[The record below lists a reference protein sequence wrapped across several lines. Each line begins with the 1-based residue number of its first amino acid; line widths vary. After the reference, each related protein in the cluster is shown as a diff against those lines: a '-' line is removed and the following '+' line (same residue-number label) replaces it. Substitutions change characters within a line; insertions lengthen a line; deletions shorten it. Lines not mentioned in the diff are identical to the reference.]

1 MVDNEKPFK
10 LSKQSEDNLSVP
22 PSLSKEY
29 PETGYNFQDTA
40 FLANQLCQTHD
51 NCAFIDTK
59 EVLLSESYTD
69 MYEYIQN
76 SINGKSN
83 VVTGEIFIN
92 KDSEMLM
99 LAPIL
104 ANAVVSET
112 EKIVCP
118 LNLTYP
124 PKESHAVAFC
134 MNKNNDGTYNAVIL
148 EQHAQNK
155 IKDKEAYK
163 PELDYSEEISG
174 VLNNISSFLGN
185 YGITVNTKYNEKPI
199 CREEKVCGIVS
210 MEACKRLLETDNP
223 VLLAEVG
230 FSLTKEDV
238 EKLHNQNIQNYNRE
252 TMRDYVSEDMLSQ
265 EIYSFDMVDNEH
277 KVGNIDISIHRKKI
291 VSGDERQS
299 YPSSWFV
306 ENTNQLKPVLS
317 IDGLGLFGYQGA
329 GYGRAA
335 LQRAYEM
342 SVEQGCEGRIE
353 VPVTWNAGFYE
364 HCGLVGKKVGQ
375 PETKYFEPSPENIEK
390 LYKGGKRENLALKI
404 AEPMDLESIRLD
416 DFIEQPEDNN
426 MVDKFDQYGRLRN
439 LNYDPNKET
448 SSDKKRGVSLEVD
461 PETGELIA
469 VPNMVDN
476 EKYKKD
482 KEIFLTPTNPNSPLK
497 KVNLERGEEE
507 YVDPR
512 LQRIHELRKRM
523 QKEHQDP
530 LILKQNVVKQGLKEI
545 GFSENDMGKTGD
557 SRTGEVTEKHYEIAA
572 SQSEDAKQFMLRRR
586 LSKGK

>member
-1 MVDNEKPFK
+1 MVDNAKPFE
-10 LSKQSEDNLSVP
+10 LDQQSVDNLSVA

-51 NCAFIDTK
+51 NCAFVDTK

-185 YGITVNTKYNEKPI
+185 YGITVNTKYNENPI

-238 EKLHNQNIQNYNRE
+238 EKLHNQNVQNYIVDTIAEKIINGLPEWNHSGAKNDSEIQKTKDLFLQKMNNIKEKGITDETVVLRTIDYCIAKYVPDEHVSLRIQGENQRAGTEIIAKDEALAYKIPPSENNNLAISNNEEFAESQLFTLVAPSDENEKSNILVATKEQNGKRAGIVAIDSFMIEMGNEQTREHFFHTIIQN
-252 TMRDYVSEDMLSQ
+252 S
-265 EIYSFDMVDNEH
+265 
-277 KVGNIDISIHRKKI
+277 
-291 VSGDERQS
+291 
-299 YPSSWFV
+299 
-306 ENTNQLKPVLS
+306 
-317 IDGLGLFGYQGA
+317 
-329 GYGRAA
+329 
-335 LQRAYEM
+335 
-342 SVEQGCEGRIE
+342 
-353 VPVTWNAGFYE
+353 
-364 HCGLVGKKVGQ
+364 
-375 PETKYFEPSPENIEK
+375 
-390 LYKGGKRENLALKI
+390 
-404 AEPMDLESIRLD
+404 
-416 DFIEQPEDNN
+416 
-426 MVDKFDQYGRLRN
+426 
-439 LNYDPNKET
+439 
-448 SSDKKRGVSLEVD
+448 
-461 PETGELIA
+461 
-469 VPNMVDN
+469 
-476 EKYKKD
+476 
-482 KEIFLTPTNPNSPLK
+482 
-497 KVNLERGEEE
+497 
-507 YVDPR
+507 
-512 LQRIHELRKRM
+512 
-523 QKEHQDP
+523 
-530 LILKQNVVKQGLKEI
+530 
-545 GFSENDMGKTGD
+545 
-557 SRTGEVTEKHYEIAA
+557 
-572 SQSEDAKQFMLRRR
+572 
-586 LSKGK
+586 

>member
-1 MVDNEKPFK
+1 MVDNEKPFI
-10 LSKQSEDNLSVP
+10 LSQESIDNLRVP
-22 PSLSKEY
+22 PSLSEEY

-51 NCAFIDTK
+51 NCAFVDTK
-59 EVLLSESYTD
+59 EVLLSASYKV
-69 MYEYIQN
+69 MNEYIQN

-92 KDSEMLM
+92 EGSEMLM

-104 ANAVVSET
+104 ANAVDCET

-124 PKESHAVAFC
+124 PKESHTVAFC
-134 MNKNNDGTYNAVIL
+134 MNKINDEEYDAVIL

-155 IKDKEAYK
+155 AKDKEAYK
-163 PELDYSEEISG
+163 PELDYSGEISE
-174 VLNNISSFLGN
+174 VLGKVSSFFGS
-185 YGITVNTKYNEKPI
+185 YGIIVNTKYNEKPI

-210 MEACKRLLETDNP
+210 MEACKRLLEAENP
-223 VLLAEVG
+223 VALAEEG
-230 FSLTKEDV
+230 FSLTADDV
-238 EKLHNQNIQNYNRE
+238 KKLHNQNAQNYNQE

-277 KVGNIDISIHRKKI
+277 KVGNIAISIHRKKI
-291 VSGDERQS
+291 ASADERQS

-306 ENTNQLKPVLS
+306 ENSNQLKPVLS
-317 IDGLGLFGYQGA
+317 IDGLVVFGYQGA

-404 AEPMDLESIRLD
+404 AEPMDLEGIRLD
-416 DFIEQPEDNN
+416 DFIEQPEDNI
-426 MVDKFDQYGRLRN
+426 VDKFDQYGRLLN
-439 LNYDPNKET
+439 QNYDPLSSVKE
-448 SSDKKRGVSLEVD
+448 
-461 PETGELIA
+461 PE
-469 VPNMVDN
+469 
-476 EKYKKD
+476 
-482 KEIFLTPTNPNSPLK
+482 
-497 KVNLERGEEE
+497 NLEQDTKQKIHDLRH
-507 YVDPR
+507 
-512 LQRIHELRKRM
+512 RI
-523 QKEHQDP
+523 QAKEHDP
-530 LILKQNVVKQGLKEI
+530 LEMKQRKLAQGLRDRS
-545 GFSENDMGKTGD
+545 FSENDMGKTGD
-557 SRTGEVTEKHYEIAA
+557 SRTGQVTEKHRAIAT
-572 SQSEDAKQFMLRRR
+572 SQSEDAKEIMLRRR

>member
-1 MVDNEKPFK
+1 MVDNAKPFE
-10 LSKQSEDNLSVP
+10 LDQQSVDNLSVA

-51 NCAFIDTK
+51 NCAFVDTK

-104 ANAVVSET
+104 ANVVVCET

-155 IKDKEAYK
+155 AKDKEIYK
-163 PELDYSEEISG
+163 PELDYSREISE
-174 VLNNISSFLGN
+174 VLGKVSSFLGS

-223 VLLAEVG
+223 VALAEEG
-230 FSLTKEDV
+230 FSLTADDV
-238 EKLHNQNIQNYNRE
+238 KKLHNQNIQNYNRE

-265 EIYSFDMVDNEH
+265 EIYSYDMVDNEQR
-277 KVGNIDISIHRKKI
+277 VGNIDISIHRKKI
-291 VSGDERQS
+291 ASDDERQS

-306 ENTNQLKPVLS
+306 ENSNQLKPVLS

-364 HCGLVGKKVGQ
+364 HCGLVGKEIGK
-375 PETKYFEPSPENIEK
+375 PETKYFEPTPENIEK
-390 LYKGGKRENLALKI
+390 LYKGGKRENLAFKI
-404 AEPMDLESIRLD
+404 SEPMDWDNIKLD
-416 DFIEQPEDNN
+416 DLLLQEGDNN
-426 MVDKFDQYGRLRN
+426 VEDKIEDKFDQYGRLLN
-439 LNYDPNKET
+439 QNYDPLSSVKE
-448 SSDKKRGVSLEVD
+448 
-461 PETGELIA
+461 PE
-469 VPNMVDN
+469 
-476 EKYKKD
+476 
-482 KEIFLTPTNPNSPLK
+482 
-497 KVNLERGEEE
+497 NLEQDTKQKIHDLR
-507 YVDPR
+507 
-512 LQRIHELRKRM
+512 QRI
-523 QKEHQDP
+523 QAKERDP
-530 LILKQNVVKQGLKEI
+530 LEMKQRKLAQGLRDRS
-545 GFSENDMGKTGD
+545 FSENDMGKTGD
-557 SRTGEVTEKHYEIAA
+557 SRTGQVTEKHRAIAA
-572 SQSEDAKQFMLRRR
+572 SQIEDAKPLIKKTFRTNA
-586 LSKGK
+586 

>member
-1 MVDNEKPFK
+1 MVDNAKPFE
-10 LSKQSEDNLSVP
+10 LDQQNVDNLNIA

-29 PETGYNFQDTA
+29 PEKGYNFQDTA
-40 FLANQLCQTHD
+40 FLANQLSSTHD
-51 NCAFIDTK
+51 DCAFIDTK
-59 EVLLSESYTD
+59 EVVLSESYTD
-69 MYEYIQN
+69 MYKYIQD

-92 KDSEMLM
+92 KTNGISI

-104 ANAVVSET
+104 ASAVVSET

-134 MNKNNDGTYNAVIL
+134 MNKNNDGTYNAIIL

-155 IKDKEAYK
+155 AKDKEEYK
-163 PELDYSEEISG
+163 PELDYSAEISEI
-174 VLNNISSFLGN
+174 LNSISSTFDGL
-185 YGITVNTKYNEKPI
+185 IVNTKYNENPI

-265 EIYSFDMVDNEH
+265 EIYSFDMVDNEQR
-277 KVGNIDISIHRKKI
+277 VGNIDISIHRKKI
-291 VSGDERQS
+291 ASDDERQS

-306 ENTNQLKPVLS
+306 ENSNQLKPVLS

-364 HCGLVGKKVGQ
+364 HCGLVGKEAGK
-375 PETKYFEPSPENIEK
+375 PETKYFEPTPENIEK

-469 VPNMVDN
+469 VPNIVDN

-557 SRTGEVTEKHYEIAA
+557 SRTGQVTEKHHAIAA
-572 SQSEDAKQFMLRRR
+572 SQIDDAKPLIKEYLEQIRNR
-586 LSKGK
+586 

>member
-51 NCAFIDTK
+51 NCAFVDTK
-59 EVLLSESYTD
+59 EVLLSESYEA
-69 MYEYIQN
+69 MYGYIQN

-99 LAPIL
+99 LEPIL
-104 ANAVVSET
+104 LKAVVCDA

-134 MNKNNDGTYNAVIL
+134 MNENNDGTYNAVIL

-155 IKDKEAYK
+155 AKDKERYK
-163 PELDYSEEISG
+163 PELDYSGEISKLLG
-174 VLNNISSFLGN
+174 MVSSLFSKYN
-185 YGITVNTKYNEKPI
+185 ITVNTKYNEKPI

-210 MEACKRLLETDNP
+210 MEACKRLLESDDP
-223 VLLAEVG
+223 VALAEEG
-230 FSLTKEDV
+230 FSLTADDV
-238 EKLHNQNIQNYNRE
+238 KKLHNQNAQNYNQE

-265 EIYSFDMVDNEH
+265 EIYLYDMVDNEQR
-277 KVGNIDISIHRKKI
+277 VGTIGISIHRKKI
-291 VSGDERQS
+291 ASADERQS

-306 ENTNQLKPVLS
+306 ENSNQLKPVLS
-317 IDGLGLFGYQGA
+317 IDGLGVFGYQGA

-353 VPVTWNAGFYE
+353 IPVTWNVGFYE
-364 HCGLVGKKVGQ
+364 HCGLVGKEAGK
-375 PETKYFEPSPENIEK
+375 PETKYFEPTPENIEK
-390 LYKGGKRENLALKI
+390 LYKGAI
-404 AEPMDLESIRLD
+404 
-416 DFIEQPEDNN
+416 
-426 MVDKFDQYGRLRN
+426 
-439 LNYDPNKET
+439 
-448 SSDKKRGVSLEVD
+448 
-461 PETGELIA
+461 
-469 VPNMVDN
+469 
-476 EKYKKD
+476 
-482 KEIFLTPTNPNSPLK
+482 
-497 KVNLERGEEE
+497 
-507 YVDPR
+507 
-512 LQRIHELRKRM
+512 
-523 QKEHQDP
+523 
-530 LILKQNVVKQGLKEI
+530 
-545 GFSENDMGKTGD
+545 
-557 SRTGEVTEKHYEIAA
+557 
-572 SQSEDAKQFMLRRR
+572 
-586 LSKGK
+586 

>member
-1 MVDNEKPFK
+1 MADNAKPFE
-10 LSKQSEDNLSVP
+10 LDQQSIDNLSVA

-40 FLANQLCQTHD
+40 FLVNQLCQTHE

-92 KDSEMLM
+92 KDNEMLM

-174 VLNNISSFLGN
+174 VLNKISSFLGN
-185 YGITVNTKYNEKPI
+185 YGITVNTKYNENPI

-210 MEACKRLLETDNP
+210 MEACKRLLETDNS

-291 VSGDERQS
+291 VSGDEHQS

-306 ENTNQLKPVLS
+306 ENSNQLKPVLS

-364 HCGLVGKKVGQ
+364 HCGLVGKEIGK
-375 PETKYFEPSPENIEK
+375 PETKYFEPTPENIEK
-390 LYKGGKRENLALKI
+390 LYKGGKRENLAFKI
-404 AEPMDLESIRLD
+404 SEPMDWDNIKLD
-416 DFIEQPEDNN
+416 DLLLQEGDNN
-426 MVDKFDQYGRLRN
+426 VEDKIEDKFDQYGRLLN
-439 LNYDPNKET
+439 QNYDPLSSVKE
-448 SSDKKRGVSLEVD
+448 
-461 PETGELIA
+461 PE
-469 VPNMVDN
+469 
-476 EKYKKD
+476 
-482 KEIFLTPTNPNSPLK
+482 
-497 KVNLERGEEE
+497 NLEQDTKQKIHDLR
-507 YVDPR
+507 
-512 LQRIHELRKRM
+512 QRI
-523 QKEHQDP
+523 QAKEHDP
-530 LILKQNVVKQGLKEI
+530 LEKKQRKLAQGLRDRS
-545 GFSENDMGKTGD
+545 FSENDMGKTGD
-557 SRTGEVTEKHYEIAA
+557 SRTGQVTEKHRAIAT
-572 SQSEDAKQFMLRRR
+572 SQIEDAKQIMLRRR